1 MEYIQELHDRGL
13 TQEKVKYFF
22 ETLGGDRD
30 IILCCYEKPGEFCH
44 RHVLANWLAGTL
56 TVTELKS

>member
-1 MEYIQELHDRGL
+1 L

-44 RHVLANWLAGTL
+44 RHVLANWLADKIE
-56 TVTELKS
+56 VKEL